1 MTRTEMALLRFFSML
16 FPCREG
22 FIELRAIPTGQGERI
37 RRDWIPCREKHQAV
51 SAALIHAQSH
61 NVYFGV
67 CTRQRCGKGSKAH
80 IGHVTAL
87 WADLD
92 EAKLPGGINE
102 AFTRLG
108 GLPWQPSA
116 IIHSGHGLHVYYF
129 LDEPIP
135 ISGTVAVVEAAL
147 RALQAELGSDPVHD
161 VTRILRVPGTR
172 NLKEPGN
179 PVPVRIVQLED
190 RRVDFSDVLDAVNW
204 ERELMTDYE
213 TAEGGALT
221 EEGKLGLGTVLAC
234 DFLQYCKTNAETL
247 SEPLWYAMI
256 TNLLPFRGGREAIH
270 ELSSPH
276 PNYSFEETEA
286 KIEHALRD
294 APGPHTARYLLSHG
308 FVSED
313 CQGAGVNSPAA
324 LARSGFPP
332 CREVLPRRGI
342 AAKQRDCFQR

>member
-16 FPCREG
+16 FPLREG
-22 FIELRAIPTGQGERI
+22 FIELRAIPSGRGERI

-51 SAALIHAQSH
+51 CAALSH
-61 NVYFGV
+61 GQFYNVYFGV
-67 CTRQRCGKGSKAH
+67 CTRLRRGKGSKEH
-80 IGHVTAL
+80 IGHLTAL

-92 EAKLPGGINE
+92 EGKYPGGLVE
-102 AFTRLG
+102 ASSRLG
-108 GLPWQPSA
+108 GFLFRPSA

-129 LDEPIP
+129 LDEPIRV
-135 ISGTVAVVEAAL
+135 SGTVAVVEAAL

-161 VTRILRVPGTR
+161 VSRILRVPGTR
-172 NLKEPGN
+172 NLKEQGN
-179 PVPVRIVQLED
+179 PVPVRIIQLED
-190 RRVDFSDVLDAVNW
+190 RRIDFSDVLDAVNW
-204 ERELMTDYE
+204 ERELMTDNE
-213 TAEGGALT
+213 TGEGGTLA
-221 EEGKLGLGTVLAC
+221 EEGRPGLERVLAC

-256 TNLLPFRGGREAIH
+256 TNLLPFRGGRKAIH

-294 APGPHTARYLLSHG
+294 APGPHTVRYLLSHG

-324 LARSGFPP
+324 LAKSGFPP
-332 CREVLPRRGI
+332 CLEVLSRTGI
-342 AAKQRDCFQR
+342 AAKQRDSFQR